1 MYYILIGFR
10 SHSAVSVVNA
20 IATWKGAAL
29 GVDLWAEAEAF
40 VLSEPR
46 IEGEVFGDASVDTVL
61 IEEATLRVLKRFNL
75 VKEVGVRVVTRSNIP
90 VARGL
95 KSSSAAVNAVVLAVT
110 GALGK
115 EINDL
120 EAINLGVD
128 ACVDAGVTITG
139 AFDDACA
146 SFFGGLA
153 VTDNRER
160 EILLRERFREDFEVL
175 LKIPSKKVKTVDT
188 KEKPLWVFK
197 DLFLQAHGLAL
208 KGRVWEA
215 ITLNGLLCAVVYGL
229 DTKFIV
235 DTLAAGALAAGV
247 SGTGPTMFSITPLG
261 EGDAVIDVL
270 EKFSGKTL
278 RVKINNVKAGR
289 VL

>member
-1 MYYILIGFR
+1 MVGYR

-29 GVDLWAEAEAF
+29 GVDLWAEAEA
-40 VLSEPR
+40 VILSEPR
-46 IEGEVFGDASVDTVL
+46 IEGEVLGDPSVDNIL
-61 IEEATLRVLKRFNL
+61 IEKAALIVLKRFNL
-75 VKEVGVRVVTRSNIP
+75 AEEMGVRVVTRSNIP
-90 VARGL
+90 MARGL
-95 KSSSAAVNAVVLAVT
+95 KSSSAAANAVILAVT
-110 GALGK
+110 GALDE
-115 EINDL
+115 EIDDL
-120 EAINLGVD
+120 EAVNLGVD
-128 ACVDAGVTITG
+128 ACVDARVTITG

-146 SFFGGLA
+146 SFFGGLV

-160 EILLRERFREDFEVL
+160 EILLREMFSEDFEVL

-197 DLFLQAHGLAL
+197 DLFLQAHGSAL

-229 DTKFIV
+229 DTRFIV
-235 DTLAAGALAAGV
+235 DALAAGALAAGV
-247 SGTGPTMFSITPLG
+247 SGTGPTMFAVTPLG

-270 EKFSGKTL
+270 ERFSGETL

-289 VL
+289 FL

>member
-1 MYYILIGFR
+1 MVGYR

-29 GVDLWAEAEAF
+29 GVDLWAEAEAV

-46 IEGEVFGDASVDTVL
+46 IEGEVLGDPSVDTIL
-61 IEEATLRVLKRFNL
+61 IEKAALIVLKRFNL
-75 VKEVGVRVVTRSNIP
+75 MEEVGVRVVTRSNIP

-95 KSSSAAVNAVVLAVT
+95 KSSSAAANAVVLAVT
-110 GALGK
+110 GALDE
-115 EINDL
+115 EIDDL
-120 EAINLGVD
+120 EAVNLGVD
-128 ACVDAGVTITG
+128 ACVDARVTITG

-146 SFFGGLA
+146 SFFGGLV

-160 EILLRERFREDFEVL
+160 EILLREMFSEDFEVL

-197 DLFLQAHGLAL
+197 DLFLQAHGFAL

-229 DTKFIV
+229 DTRFIV
-235 DTLAAGALAAGV
+235 DALAAGALAAGV
-247 SGTGPTMFSITPLG
+247 SGTGPTMFAVTPLG
-261 EGDAVIDVL
+261 EGDAIIDVL
-270 EKFSGKTL
+270 ERFSGETL

-289 VL
+289 FL

>member
-1 MYYILIGFR
+1 LVDYR

-29 GVDLWAEAEAF
+29 GVDLWAEAEAV

-46 IEGEVFGDASVDTVL
+46 IEGEVLGDPSVDTIL
-61 IEEATLRVLKRFNL
+61 IEKAALIVLKRFNL
-75 VKEVGVRVVTRSNIP
+75 MEEVGVRVVTRSNIP

-95 KSSSAAVNAVVLAVT
+95 KSSSAAANAVILAVT
-110 GALGK
+110 GALDE
-115 EINDL
+115 EIDDL
-120 EAINLGVD
+120 EAVNLGVD
-128 ACVDAGVTITG
+128 ACVDARVTITG

-146 SFFGGLA
+146 SFFGGLV

-160 EILLRERFREDFEVL
+160 EILLREMFSEDFEVL

-197 DLFLQAHGLAL
+197 DLFLQAHGFAL

-229 DTKFIV
+229 DTRFIV
-235 DTLAAGALAAGV
+235 DALAAGALAAGV
-247 SGTGPTMFSITPLG
+247 SGTGPTMFAVTPLG

-270 EKFSGKTL
+270 ERFSGETL

-289 VL
+289 FL

>member
-1 MYYILIGFR
+1 MVGYR

-29 GVDLWAEAEAF
+29 GVDLWAEAEA
-40 VLSEPR
+40 VILSEPR
-46 IEGEVFGDASVDTVL
+46 IEGEVLGDPSVDTIL
-61 IEEATLRVLKRFNL
+61 IEKAALIVLKRFNL
-75 VKEVGVRVVTRSNIP
+75 AEEMGVRVVTRSNIP

-95 KSSSAAVNAVVLAVT
+95 KSSSAAANAVVLAVT
-110 GALGK
+110 GALDE
-115 EINDL
+115 EIDDL
-120 EAINLGVD
+120 EAVNLGVD
-128 ACVDAGVTITG
+128 ACVDARVTITG

-146 SFFGGLA
+146 SFFGGLV

-160 EILLRERFREDFEVL
+160 EILLREMFSEDFEVL

-197 DLFLQAHGLAL
+197 DLFLQAHGFAL

-229 DTKFIV
+229 DTRFIV
-235 DTLAAGALAAGV
+235 DALAAGALAAGV
-247 SGTGPTMFSITPLG
+247 SGTGPTMFAVTPLG

-270 EKFSGKTL
+270 ERFSGETL

-289 VL
+289 FL

>member
-1 MYYILIGFR
+1 MVGYR

-20 IATWKGAAL
+20 IATWKGSAL
-29 GVDLWAEAEAF
+29 GVDLWAEAEAA
-40 VLSEPR
+40 VLSEPKVK
-46 IEGEVFGDASVDTVL
+46 GEVFGDLSVDTVL
-61 IEEATLRVLKRFNL
+61 IEKAALRVLKRFNL
-75 VKEVGVRVVTRSNIP
+75 VEEMGVRVVTRSNIP

-95 KSSSAAVNAVVLAVT
+95 KSSSAVANVVVLAVT

-115 EINDL
+115 ELDDL
-120 EAINLGVD
+120 EAVNLGVD

-146 SFFGGLA
+146 SFFGGLV

-160 EILLRERFREDFEVL
+160 EILLRESFSEDFEVL

-188 KEKPLWVFK
+188 KEKPLWVFS

-215 ITLNGLLCAVVYGL
+215 ITLNGLLCAAVYGL
-229 DTKFIV
+229 DTRFIV
-235 DTLAAGALAAGV
+235 DALAAGALAAGV
-247 SGTGPTMFSITPLG
+247 SGTGPTMFAVTPLG

-270 EKFSGKTL
+270 EGFSGETL
-278 RVKINNVKAGR
+278 RVKINNVKARR

>member
-1 MYYILIGFR
+1 LVVFR

-29 GVDLWAEAEAF
+29 GIDLWAEAEAV

-46 IEGEVFGDASVDTVL
+46 IEGEVITDPSGDTVL
-61 IEEATLRVLKRFNL
+61 IEKVALRVLKKFNL
-75 VKEVGVRVVTRSNIP
+75 VEEVGIRVITRSNIP

-95 KSSSAAVNAVVLAVT
+95 KSSSAAANVVVLAVT
-110 GALGK
+110 DALG
-115 EINDL
+115 EQIDDL

-128 ACVDAGVTITG
+128 ACVDAEVTITG

-160 EILLRERFREDFEVL
+160 EILLRERFSEDFEIL
-175 LKIPSKKVKTVDT
+175 LKIPTKKVKTIDT

-197 DLFLQAHGLAL
+197 ALFLQAHKLAL
-208 KGRVWEA
+208 KGRIWEA
-215 ITLNGLLCAVVYGL
+215 ITLNGLLCAIIYGL
-229 DTKFIV
+229 DTRFIIDSLV
-235 DTLAAGALAAGV
+235 AGALAAGV
-247 SGTGPTMFSITPLG
+247 SGTGPTMFAIAPSG
-261 EGDAVIDVL
+261 EGDALLDIF
-270 EKFSGKTL
+270 ERFSGETL
-278 RVKINNVKAGR
+278 KVKINNLKAGR

>member
-1 MYYILIGFR
+1 MVGYR

-29 GVDLWAEAEAF
+29 GVDLWAEAEA
-40 VLSEPR
+40 VILSEPR
-46 IEGEVFGDASVDTVL
+46 IEGEVLGDPSVDTIL
-61 IEEATLRVLKRFNL
+61 IEKAALIVLKRFNL
-75 VKEVGVRVVTRSNIP
+75 MEEMGVRVVTRSNIP

-95 KSSSAAVNAVVLAVT
+95 KSSSAAANAVVLAVT
-110 GALGK
+110 GALDE
-115 EINDL
+115 EIDDL
-120 EAINLGVD
+120 EAVNLGVD
-128 ACVDAGVTITG
+128 ACVDARVTITG

-146 SFFGGLA
+146 SFFGGLV

-160 EILLRERFREDFEVL
+160 EILLREMFSEDFEVL

-197 DLFLQAHGLAL
+197 DLFLQAHGSAL

-229 DTKFIV
+229 DTRFIV
-235 DTLAAGALAAGV
+235 DALAAGALAAGV
-247 SGTGPTMFSITPLG
+247 SGTGPTMFAVTPLG

-270 EKFSGKTL
+270 ERFSGETL

-289 VL
+289 FL

>member
-1 MYYILIGFR
+1 MVGYR

-20 IATWKGAAL
+20 IATWRGAAL
-29 GVDLWAEAEAF
+29 GVDLWAEAEAV

-46 IEGEVFGDASVDTVL
+46 IEGEVLGDPSVDTIL
-61 IEEATLRVLKRFNL
+61 IEKAALIVLKRFNL
-75 VKEVGVRVVTRSNIP
+75 MEEVGVRVVTRSNIP

-95 KSSSAAVNAVVLAVT
+95 KSSSAAANAVVLAVT
-110 GALGK
+110 GALDE
-115 EINDL
+115 EIDDL
-120 EAINLGVD
+120 EAVNLGVD
-128 ACVDAGVTITG
+128 ACVDARVTITG
-139 AFDDACA
+139 AFDDACT
-146 SFFGGLA
+146 SFFGGLV

-160 EILLRERFREDFEVL
+160 EILLREMFSEDFEVL

-197 DLFLQAHGLAL
+197 DLFLQAHGFAL

-229 DTKFIV
+229 DTRFIV
-235 DTLAAGALAAGV
+235 DALAAGALAAGV
-247 SGTGPTMFSITPLG
+247 SGTGPTMFAVTPLG
-261 EGDAVIDVL
+261 EGDAIIDVL
-270 EKFSGKTL
+270 ERFSGETL

-289 VL
+289 FL

>member
-1 MYYILIGFR
+1 LVGYR

-20 IATWKGAAL
+20 IATWRGAAL
-29 GVDLWAEAEAF
+29 GVDLWAEAEAV

-46 IEGEVFGDASVDTVL
+46 IEGEVLGDPSVDTIL
-61 IEEATLRVLKRFNL
+61 IEKAALIVLKRFNL
-75 VKEVGVRVVTRSNIP
+75 MEEVGVRVVTRSNIP

-95 KSSSAAVNAVVLAVT
+95 KSSSAAANAVVLAVT
-110 GALGK
+110 GALDE
-115 EINDL
+115 EIDDL
-120 EAINLGVD
+120 EAVNLGVD
-128 ACVDAGVTITG
+128 ACVDARVTITG
-139 AFDDACA
+139 AFDDACT
-146 SFFGGLA
+146 SFFGGLV

-160 EILLRERFREDFEVL
+160 EILLREMFSEDFEVL

-197 DLFLQAHGLAL
+197 DLFLQAHGFAL

-229 DTKFIV
+229 DTRFIV
-235 DTLAAGALAAGV
+235 DALAAGALAAGV
-247 SGTGPTMFSITPLG
+247 SGTGPTMFAVTPLG
-261 EGDAVIDVL
+261 EGDAIIDVL
-270 EKFSGKTL
+270 ERFSGETL

-289 VL
+289 FL

>member
-1 MYYILIGFR
+1 MVGYR

-29 GVDLWAEAEAF
+29 GVDLWAEAEA
-40 VLSEPR
+40 VILSEPR
-46 IEGEVFGDASVDTVL
+46 IEGEVLGDPSVDTIL
-61 IEEATLRVLKRFNL
+61 IEKAALIVLKRFNL
-75 VKEVGVRVVTRSNIP
+75 MEEMGVRVVTRSNIP

-95 KSSSAAVNAVVLAVT
+95 KSSSAAANAVVLAVT
-110 GALGK
+110 GALDE
-115 EINDL
+115 EIDDL
-120 EAINLGVD
+120 EAVNLGVD
-128 ACVDAGVTITG
+128 ACVDARVTITG

-146 SFFGGLA
+146 SFFGGLV

-160 EILLRERFREDFEVL
+160 EILLREMFSEDFEVL

-197 DLFLQAHGLAL
+197 DLFLQAHGFAL

-229 DTKFIV
+229 DTRFIV
-235 DTLAAGALAAGV
+235 DALAAGALAAGV
-247 SGTGPTMFSITPLG
+247 SGTGPTMFAVTPLG

-270 EKFSGKTL
+270 ERFSGETL

-289 VL
+289 FL

>member
-1 MYYILIGFR
+1 LVGYR

-20 IATWKGAAL
+20 IATWRGAAL
-29 GVDLWAEAEAF
+29 GVDLWAEAEAV

-46 IEGEVFGDASVDTVL
+46 IEGEVLGDPSVDTIL
-61 IEEATLRVLKRFNL
+61 IEKAALIVLKRFNL
-75 VKEVGVRVVTRSNIP
+75 MEEVGVRVVTRSNIP

-95 KSSSAAVNAVVLAVT
+95 KSSSAAANAVVLAVT
-110 GALGK
+110 GALDE
-115 EINDL
+115 EIDDL
-120 EAINLGVD
+120 EAVNLGVD
-128 ACVDAGVTITG
+128 ACVDARVTITG

-146 SFFGGLA
+146 SFFGGLV

-160 EILLRERFREDFEVL
+160 EILLREMFSEDFEVL

-197 DLFLQAHGLAL
+197 DLFLQAHGFAL

-229 DTKFIV
+229 DTRFIV
-235 DTLAAGALAAGV
+235 DALAAGALAAGV
-247 SGTGPTMFSITPLG
+247 SGTGPTMFAVTPLG
-261 EGDAVIDVL
+261 EGDAIIDVL
-270 EKFSGKTL
+270 ERFSGETL

-289 VL
+289 FL

>member
-1 MYYILIGFR
+1 MVGYR
-10 SHSAVSVVNA
+10 SHSAISVVNA

-29 GVDLWAEAEAF
+29 GVDLWAEAEAV
-40 VLSEPR
+40 VLSEPKVK
-46 IEGEVFGDASVDTVL
+46 GEVFGDLSVDTVL
-61 IEEATLRVLKRFNL
+61 IEKAALRVLKRFNL
-75 VKEVGVRVVTRSNIP
+75 VEEMGVRVVTRSNIP

-95 KSSSAAVNAVVLAVT
+95 KSSSAVSNVVVLAVT

-115 EINDL
+115 EIDDL
-120 EAINLGVD
+120 EAVNLGVD

-146 SFFGGLA
+146 SFFGGLV

-160 EILLRERFREDFEVL
+160 EILLRERFSEDFEVL

-188 KEKPLWVFK
+188 KEKPLWVFS

-215 ITLNGLLCAVVYGL
+215 ITLNGLLCAAVYGL
-229 DTKFIV
+229 DTRFIV
-235 DTLAAGALAAGV
+235 DALAAGALAAGV
-247 SGTGPTMFSITPLG
+247 SGTGPTMFAVTPLG

-270 EKFSGKTL
+270 EGFSGETL
-278 RVKINNVKAGR
+278 RVKINNVKARR

>member
-1 MYYILIGFR
+1 MVGYR

-29 GVDLWAEAEAF
+29 GVDLWAEAEA
-40 VLSEPR
+40 VILSEPR
-46 IEGEVFGDASVDTVL
+46 IEGEVLGDPSVDTIL
-61 IEEATLRVLKRFNL
+61 IEKAALIVLKRFNL
-75 VKEVGVRVVTRSNIP
+75 MEEVGVRVVTRSNIP

-95 KSSSAAVNAVVLAVT
+95 KSSSAAANAVILAVT
-110 GALGK
+110 GALDE
-115 EINDL
+115 EIDDL
-120 EAINLGVD
+120 EAVNLGVD
-128 ACVDAGVTITG
+128 ACVDARVTITG

-146 SFFGGLA
+146 SFFGGLV

-160 EILLRERFREDFEVL
+160 EILLREMFSEDFEVL

-197 DLFLQAHGLAL
+197 DLFLQAHGFAL

-229 DTKFIV
+229 DTRFIV
-235 DTLAAGALAAGV
+235 DALAAGALAAGV
-247 SGTGPTMFSITPLG
+247 SGTGPTMFAVTPLG
-261 EGDAVIDVL
+261 EGDAIIDVL
-270 EKFSGKTL
+270 ERFSGETL

-289 VL
+289 FL

>member
-1 MYYILIGFR
+1 MVGYR

-29 GVDLWAEAEAF
+29 GVDLWAEAEA
-40 VLSEPR
+40 VILSEPR
-46 IEGEVFGDASVDTVL
+46 IEGEVLGDPSVDNIL
-61 IEEATLRVLKRFNL
+61 IEKAALIVLKRFNL
-75 VKEVGVRVVTRSNIP
+75 AEEMGVRVVTRSNIP

-95 KSSSAAVNAVVLAVT
+95 KSSSAAANAVILAVT
-110 GALGK
+110 GALDE
-115 EINDL
+115 EIDDL
-120 EAINLGVD
+120 EAVNLGVD
-128 ACVDAGVTITG
+128 ACVDARVTITG

-146 SFFGGLA
+146 SFFGGLV

-160 EILLRERFREDFEVL
+160 EILLREMFSEDFEVL

-197 DLFLQAHGLAL
+197 DLFLQAHGSAL

-229 DTKFIV
+229 DTRFIV
-235 DTLAAGALAAGV
+235 DALAAGALAAGV
-247 SGTGPTMFSITPLG
+247 SGTGPTMFAVTPLG

-270 EKFSGKTL
+270 ERFSGETL

-289 VL
+289 FL

>member
-1 MYYILIGFR
+1 MVGYR

-20 IATWKGAAL
+20 IATWKGSAL
-29 GVDLWAEAEAF
+29 GVDLWAEAEAV
-40 VLSEPR
+40 VLSEPKVK
-46 IEGEVFGDASVDTVL
+46 GEVFGDLSVDTVL
-61 IEEATLRVLKRFNL
+61 IEKAALRVLKRFNL
-75 VKEVGVRVVTRSNIP
+75 VEEMGVRVVTRSNIP

-95 KSSSAAVNAVVLAVT
+95 KSSSAVANVVVLAVT

-115 EINDL
+115 ELDDL
-120 EAINLGVD
+120 EAVNLGVD

-146 SFFGGLA
+146 SFFGGLV

-160 EILLRERFREDFEVL
+160 EILLRESFSEDFEVL

-188 KEKPLWVFK
+188 KEKPLWVFS

-215 ITLNGLLCAVVYGL
+215 ITLNGLLCAAVYGL
-229 DTKFIV
+229 DTRFIV
-235 DTLAAGALAAGV
+235 DALAAGALAAGV
-247 SGTGPTMFSITPLG
+247 SGTGPTMFAVTPLG

-270 EKFSGKTL
+270 EGFSGETL
-278 RVKINNVKAGR
+278 RVKINNVKARR

>member
-1 MYYILIGFR
+1 LVGYR

-29 GVDLWAEAEAF
+29 GVDLWAEAEA
-40 VLSEPR
+40 VILSEPR
-46 IEGEVFGDASVDTVL
+46 IEGEVLGDPSVDNIL
-61 IEEATLRVLKRFNL
+61 IEKAALIVLKRFNL
-75 VKEVGVRVVTRSNIP
+75 AEEMGVRVVTRSNIP

-95 KSSSAAVNAVVLAVT
+95 KSSSAAANAVILAVT
-110 GALGK
+110 GALDE
-115 EINDL
+115 EIDDL
-120 EAINLGVD
+120 EAVNLGVD
-128 ACVDAGVTITG
+128 ACVDARVTITG

-146 SFFGGLA
+146 SFFGGLV

-160 EILLRERFREDFEVL
+160 EILLREMFSEDFEVL
-175 LKIPSKKVKTVDT
+175 LKIPSKKVKTVNT

-197 DLFLQAHGLAL
+197 DLFLQAHGFAL

-229 DTKFIV
+229 DTRFIV
-235 DTLAAGALAAGV
+235 DSLAAGALAAGV
-247 SGTGPTMFSITPLG
+247 SGTGPTMFAVTPLG

-270 EKFSGKTL
+270 ERFSGETL

-289 VL
+289 FL

>member
-1 MYYILIGFR
+1 MVGYR
-10 SHSAVSVVNA
+10 SHSAISVVNA

-29 GVDLWAEAEAF
+29 GVDLWAEAEAV
-40 VLSEPR
+40 VLSEPKVK
-46 IEGEVFGDASVDTVL
+46 GEVFGDLSVDTVL
-61 IEEATLRVLKRFNL
+61 IEKAALRVLKRFNL
-75 VKEVGVRVVTRSNIP
+75 VEEMGVRVVTRSNIP

-95 KSSSAAVNAVVLAVT
+95 KSSSAVSNVVVLAVT

-115 EINDL
+115 EIDDL
-120 EAINLGVD
+120 EAVNLGVD

-146 SFFGGLA
+146 SFFGGLV

-160 EILLRERFREDFEVL
+160 EILLRERFSEDFEVL

-188 KEKPLWVFK
+188 KEKPLWVFS

-215 ITLNGLLCAVVYGL
+215 ITLNGLLCATVYGL
-229 DTKFIV
+229 DTRFIV
-235 DTLAAGALAAGV
+235 DALAAGALAAGV
-247 SGTGPTMFSITPLG
+247 SGTGPTMFAVTPLG

-270 EKFSGKTL
+270 EGFSGETL
-278 RVKINNVKAGR
+278 RVKINNVKARR

>member
-1 MYYILIGFR
+1 MVGYR

-20 IATWKGAAL
+20 IATWRGAAL
-29 GVDLWAEAEAF
+29 GVDLWAEAEAV

-46 IEGEVFGDASVDTVL
+46 IEGEVLGDPSVDTIL
-61 IEEATLRVLKRFNL
+61 IEKAALIVLKRFNL
-75 VKEVGVRVVTRSNIP
+75 MEEVGVRVVTRSNIP

-95 KSSSAAVNAVVLAVT
+95 KSSSAAANAVVLAVT
-110 GALGK
+110 GALDE
-115 EINDL
+115 EIDDL
-120 EAINLGVD
+120 EAVNLGVD
-128 ACVDAGVTITG
+128 ACVDARVTITG

-146 SFFGGLA
+146 SFFGGLV

-160 EILLRERFREDFEVL
+160 EILLREMFSEDFEVL

-197 DLFLQAHGLAL
+197 DLFLQAHGFAL

-229 DTKFIV
+229 DTRFIV
-235 DTLAAGALAAGV
+235 DALAAGALAAGV
-247 SGTGPTMFSITPLG
+247 SGTGPTMFAVTPLG
-261 EGDAVIDVL
+261 EGDAIIDVL
-270 EKFSGKTL
+270 ERFSGETL

-289 VL
+289 FL

>member
-1 MYYILIGFR
+1 LVGYR

-20 IATWKGAAL
+20 IATWRGAAL
-29 GVDLWAEAEAF
+29 GVDLWAEAEAV

-46 IEGEVFGDASVDTVL
+46 IEGEVLGDPSVDTIL
-61 IEEATLRVLKRFNL
+61 IEKAALIVLKRFNL
-75 VKEVGVRVVTRSNIP
+75 MEEVGVRVVTRSNIP

-95 KSSSAAVNAVVLAVT
+95 KSSSAAANAVVLAVT
-110 GALGK
+110 GALDE
-115 EINDL
+115 EIDDL
-120 EAINLGVD
+120 EAVNLGVD
-128 ACVDAGVTITG
+128 ACVDARVTITG

-146 SFFGGLA
+146 SFFGGLV
-153 VTDNRER
+153 VTDNLER
-160 EILLRERFREDFEVL
+160 EILLREMFSEDFEVL

-197 DLFLQAHGLAL
+197 DLFLQAHGFAL

-229 DTKFIV
+229 DTRFIV
-235 DTLAAGALAAGV
+235 DALAAGALAAGV
-247 SGTGPTMFSITPLG
+247 SGTGPTMFAVTPLG
-261 EGDAVIDVL
+261 EGDAIIDVL
-270 EKFSGKTL
+270 ERFSGETL

-289 VL
+289 FL

>member
-1 MYYILIGFR
+1 MVGYR

-20 IATWKGAAL
+20 IATWRGAAL
-29 GVDLWAEAEAF
+29 GVDLWAEAEAV

-46 IEGEVFGDASVDTVL
+46 IEGEVLGDPSVDTIL
-61 IEEATLRVLKRFNL
+61 IEKAALIVLKRFNL
-75 VKEVGVRVVTRSNIP
+75 MEEVGVRVVTRSNIP

-95 KSSSAAVNAVVLAVT
+95 KSSSAAANAVVLAVT
-110 GALGK
+110 GALDE
-115 EINDL
+115 EIDDL
-120 EAINLGVD
+120 EAVNLGVD
-128 ACVDAGVTITG
+128 ACVDARVTITG

-146 SFFGGLA
+146 SFFGGLV

-160 EILLRERFREDFEVL
+160 EILLREMFSEDFEVL

-197 DLFLQAHGLAL
+197 DLFLQAHGFAL

-229 DTKFIV
+229 DTRFIV
-235 DTLAAGALAAGV
+235 DALAAGALAAGV
-247 SGTGPTMFSITPLG
+247 SGTGPTMFAVTPLG

-270 EKFSGKTL
+270 ERFSGETL

-289 VL
+289 FL

>member
-1 MYYILIGFR
+1 LVGYR

-29 GVDLWAEAEAF
+29 GVDLWAEAEA
-40 VLSEPR
+40 VILSEPR
-46 IEGEVFGDASVDTVL
+46 IEGEVLGDPSVDTIL
-61 IEEATLRVLKRFNL
+61 IEKAALIVLKRFNL
-75 VKEVGVRVVTRSNIP
+75 MEEVGVRVVTRSNIP

-95 KSSSAAVNAVVLAVT
+95 KSSSAAANAVILAVT
-110 GALGK
+110 GALDE
-115 EINDL
+115 EIDDL
-120 EAINLGVD
+120 EAVNLGVD
-128 ACVDAGVTITG
+128 ACVDARVTITG
-139 AFDDACA
+139 AFDDACT
-146 SFFGGLA
+146 SFFGGLV

-160 EILLRERFREDFEVL
+160 EILLREMFSEDFEVL

-197 DLFLQAHGLAL
+197 DLFLQAHGFAL

-229 DTKFIV
+229 DTRFIV
-235 DTLAAGALAAGV
+235 DALAAGALAAGV
-247 SGTGPTMFSITPLG
+247 SGTGPTMFAVTPLG
-261 EGDAVIDVL
+261 EGDAIIDVL
-270 EKFSGKTL
+270 ERFSGETL

-289 VL
+289 FL

>member
-1 MYYILIGFR
+1 MVGYR

-29 GVDLWAEAEAF
+29 GVDLWAEAEAV
-40 VLSEPR
+40 VLSEPKVK
-46 IEGEVFGDASVDTVL
+46 GEVFGDLSVDTVL
-61 IEEATLRVLKRFNL
+61 IEKAALRVLKRFNL
-75 VKEVGVRVVTRSNIP
+75 VEEMGVRVVTRSNIP

-95 KSSSAAVNAVVLAVT
+95 KSSSAVANVVVLAVT

-115 EINDL
+115 EIDDL
-120 EAINLGVD
+120 EAVNLGVD

-146 SFFGGLA
+146 SFFGGLV

-160 EILLRERFREDFEVL
+160 EILLRERFSEDFEVL
-175 LKIPSKKVKTVDT
+175 LKVPLKKVKTVDT
-188 KEKPLWVFK
+188 KEKPLWVFS

-215 ITLNGLLCAVVYGL
+215 ITLNGLLCAAVYGL
-229 DTKFIV
+229 DTRFIV
-235 DTLAAGALAAGV
+235 DALAAGALAAGV
-247 SGTGPTMFSITPLG
+247 SGTGPTMFAVTPLG

-270 EKFSGKTL
+270 EGFSGETL
-278 RVKINNVKAGR
+278 RVKINNVKARR